1 MCTVGGFLPAPPPD
15 KMVCRVGVDGL
26 DVGTYPLQV
35 GGKMM
40 MVEFEGEVVNGHG
53 NGGGVEFWESGHVF
67 YGNFK
72 NAMPVFP
79 YIRKLASGELG
90 FFEGITTEIP
100 FDEANHDHATLMQ
113 MALEK
118 SAAARALVSKP
129 WSRATNY
136 FLKYKPKQDVILTV
150 LLVGERLHRRL
161 EHMEIRQS
169 PSPLSLCALP
179 VEIWEMILQLALT
192 D

>member
-1 MCTVGGFLPAPPPD
+1 MYSLSCTCFVLLLLLYFNGPCEEGQYHHIPILKETNPA
-15 KMVCRVGVDGL
+15 L
-26 DVGTYPLQV
+26 L
-35 GGKMM
+35 
-40 MVEFEGEVVNGHG
+40 
-53 NGGGVEFWESGHVF
+53 
-67 YGNFK
+67 
-72 NAMPVFP
+72 
-79 YIRKLASGELG
+79 
-90 FFEGITTEIP
+90 
-100 FDEANHDHATLMQ
+100 Q